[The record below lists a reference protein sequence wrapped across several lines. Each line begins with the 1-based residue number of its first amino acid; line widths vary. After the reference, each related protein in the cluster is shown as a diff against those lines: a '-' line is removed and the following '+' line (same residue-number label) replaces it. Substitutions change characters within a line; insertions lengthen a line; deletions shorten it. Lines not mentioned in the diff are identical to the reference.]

1 MLPIR
6 DRNPT
11 GQTPVATIVL
21 ILVNVVVFV
30 VWQGGGSWTAD
41 DEASFDYEHAAIPCE
56 LVTGHPITTFEV
68 EHNTCVDNPPQGAL
82 EVFPDKNVY
91 LAAVVSMFLHG
102 GWLHLLGNMLF
113 LWIFGNNIEDKLGS
127 GRFVVFYLFSGLIAT
142 AAQVGFSAHSVV
154 PLIGASGAIAGV
166 MGAYLVWFPWAP
178 VLTLVFVLLVEI
190 PAGLWLAVWFV
201 LQFFTGPDSDV
212 AYVAHVG
219 GFVFGIVV
227 AMFVRQTAWWRQR
240 QVSSPAGWTGTSR
253 QTWPGQERP
262 RRVWDR

>member
-11 GQTPVATIVL
+11 GRTPVVTILL
-21 ILVNVVVFV
+21 ILVNVGVFML
-30 VWQGGGSWTAD
+30 WQGGGSLSAD
-41 DEASFDYEHAAIPCE
+41 DEATFDYEHAAIPCE
-56 LVTGHPITTFEV
+56 LVTGHPITDVEV
-68 EHNTCVDNPPQGAL
+68 ANNTCIDNPPRGAL
-82 EVFPDKNVY
+82 AFFPDKNVY
-91 LAAVVSMFLHG
+91 LAAFVSMFLHG

-127 GRFVVFYLFSGLIAT
+127 GRFLVFYLFAGLIAT
-142 AAQVGFSAHSVV
+142 AAQVGFSSHSVI

-178 VLTLVFVLLVEI
+178 VLTLVFVFLVEI

-201 LQFFTGPDSDV
+201 LQFFTGPNSDV

-227 AMFVRQTAWWRQR
+227 AMFVRQTEWWRQR
-240 QVSSPAGWTGTSR
+240 QLTSPTGWTGTSR